1 MHDKFIYFFEA
12 LNEERVVLL
21 VIGISFGYRLFAV
34 LVAQGVADGRVP
46 YGFLSRDFL
55 KGHFI
60 KGLSS
65 AVPPSYPLLVLLVFL
80 FSPVTLHG
88 EITGRVSGTV
98 WAD

>member
-1 MHDKFIYFFEA
+1 MLDKFIYFFKA
-12 LNEERVVLL
+12 LNEKRVVLL
-21 VIGISFGYRLFAV
+21 VIGISFGFRLFAV

-46 YGFLSRDFL
+46 YGFLSRDSL

-60 KGLSS
+60 RGLSA
-65 AVPPSYPLLVLLVFL
+65 AVPPSYPLLVLL

-88 EITGRVSGTV
+88 EITGRVSGTL